1 MWQGGEP
8 LPDPWPYRAF
18 LPLIW
23 FIVGFAVCAN
33 AWVEDNLFKR
43 GDHAPSRATTW
54 QKTNIFARRFK
65 AWTRRRRVPAAVW
78 RSFFLYTGLSLILYW
93 CLDFFA

>member
-43 GDHAPSRATTW
+43 GDHAPSGANDVEENQYFCATF
-54 QKTNIFARRFK
+54 Q
-65 AWTRRRRVPAAVW
+65 
-78 RSFFLYTGLSLILYW
+78 FL
-93 CLDFFA
+93 DQE